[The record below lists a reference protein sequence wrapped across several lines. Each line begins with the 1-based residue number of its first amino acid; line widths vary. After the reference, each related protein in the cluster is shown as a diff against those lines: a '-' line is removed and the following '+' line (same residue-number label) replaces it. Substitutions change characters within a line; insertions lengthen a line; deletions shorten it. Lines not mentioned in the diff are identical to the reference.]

1 MHLPGRLREAKRI
14 DTENYKMANRIIES
28 KPMLATTEQCSR
40 YFNENHAKR
49 LDMLSVKKNKG
60 FQMRTLVERQ

>member
-28 KPMLATTEQCSR
+28 KPILATTEQCSR
-40 YFNENHAKR
+40 YFDKHAKR

-60 FQMRTLVERQ
+60 FQMRTLVERR